1 MTPKTTV
8 LPAWVIRLFFWMG
21 LTAAVCVRLL
31 AFVSRYDEAAA
42 LWVWRFAMICYT
54 FFFGYRYLIGKRRRS
69 VIRNY
74 DLIASVE
81 QAENMDEEH
90 KNAALYILRS
100 IMRSKELFNYAFI
113 FCLSLLALLL
123 DLIFSH

>member
-1 MTPKTTV
+1 MKKQVGV

-31 AFVSRYDEAAA
+31 AFISRYDEVAA
-42 LWVWRFAMICYT
+42 LWIWRFAMVCYT
-54 FFFGYRYLIGKRRRS
+54 FFFGYRYWIGSRRRKT
-69 VIRNY
+69 IQDY

-81 QAENMDEEH
+81 QAENMDQEH
-90 KNAALYILRS
+90 KDAALYILRS

-123 DLIFSH
+123 DALLG